1 MKKFTFNSFKV
12 LSVCLVILI
21 CASAGKAYSQGRK
34 VELTPFGGYLLGG
47 SIKFYEGKFKI
58 EDSGCYGVMLAIEA
72 SSGNFIELSYTGMST
87 QGNWEPYSSYISE
100 HPAETIKLAVNHFQI
115 GSVNELHLDNEAIR
129 PYGTLTLG
137 TTWFNVQEDNGNDK
151 WLFSVAAGLGL
162 KYFFTDRI
170 GIRLQA
176 RMILPIVYNGGGFYI
191 GTGGSGMY
199 VSSTAPI
206 VQGDFTGGLI
216 IALGDY

>member
-47 SIKFYEGKFKI
+47 SIQFYEGKFKI
-58 EDSGCYGVMLAIEA
+58 KDSGCYGGMLAIEA
-72 SSGNFIELSYTGMST
+72 SRGNFIELSYTGMNTEGSW
-87 QGNWEPYSSYISE
+87 QPYSSYSFE
-100 HPAETIKLAVNHFQI
+100 HPDTTVVMAVNHFQI

-137 TTWFNVQEDNGNDK
+137 STWFNLKEENSNDK
-151 WLFSVAAGLGL
+151 WLFSLAAGIGL
-162 KYFFTDRI
+162 KYFFNERV

-176 RMILPIVYNGGGFYI
+176 RMILPLLYNGGSFYI
-191 GTGGSGMY
+191 GAGGSGVY
-199 VSSTAPI
+199 VSSTSAI

-216 IALGDY
+216 IALGNY